1 MARMASSMAAAATAG
16 MSVFVATGDHGAYD
30 CVDQDRSDLSVSVD
44 SPASDV
50 NAIGVGGTFLT
61 MLEDGSVIDEVAWE
75 EPLTGWAP
83 GGGLSV
89 YNRRPAWQAGLGVDN
104 DHRTACARCPT
115 WPPPQTQAA
124 ASSRSVGRGRLGR
137 RDQRGRPVLG
147 GADNPDAPAR

>member
-89 YNRRPAWQAGLGVDN
+89 YNRAAGLAERASAWTTTS
-104 DHRTACARCPT
+104 RTGCARCPT
-115 WPPPQTQAA
+115 WPPPPIRAA
-124 ASSRSVGRGRLGR
+124 AS
-137 RDQRGRPVLG
+137 
-147 GADNPDAPAR
+147 